1 MTRMATFFLGILGAA
16 PIGCGGGTP
25 AVPKGLPTPEVVQKA
40 ITQPMESIRHAVPPV
55 TAGLELELA
64 GPLKSSHCVASI
76 EALPGRPAVL
86 RIATYSDPARE
97 TFPSV
102 MIVGQVG
109 ATTPAALV
117 NQQVRAQVFAMRA
130 ADAAVLQTPPGQ
142 SVLITITGASEKS
155 LSGRIEPNS
164 MLQDTS
170 NQSQVPLSGT
180 FTATLP

>member
-1 MTRMATFFLGILGAA
+1 MRTAAFWFGILGVSLL
-16 PIGCGGGTP
+16 GCGGATP
-25 AVPKGLPTPEVVQKA
+25 AVPKGLPTPEAVQKA
-40 ITQPMESIRHAVPPV
+40 ITQPVETFKQAVQPAV
-55 TAGLELELA
+55 SGMDLELS
-64 GPLKSSHCVASI
+64 GSLKSPRCVASI
-76 EALPGRPAVL
+76 EAIPGRPAVL
-86 RIATYSDPARE
+86 RIATYSDPASE

-130 ADAAVLQTPPGQ
+130 ADSAVLQTPPGQ